1 MLFRSGDRISEL
13 IQKLWLTDRKWEI
26 FVLSEEKA
34 DDNEEVKKLINYLV
48 RVLRKELK
56 TGDRTEIKEYLQEE
70 RLKRETAEKLID
82 NALEMLQFYSGFSLL
97 RELETKDEITL
108 KGLLAIIYQKYIVR
122 YEPGYVQRMEVGKYS
137 EEELMGIVS
146 RITYLTD
153 YYIVRSYTVKGMV
166 DDLRDET
173 GLSRENCEY
182 WADLIE
188 QNYQML
194 KMNYILEQMG
204 RIENRIEQ
212 WGAE

>member
-1 MLFRSGDRISEL
+1 MQNGDRISEL

>member
-1 MLFRSGDRISEL
+1 M

-182 WADLIE
+182 WADLI
-188 QNYQML
+188 
-194 KMNYILEQMG
+194 
-204 RIENRIEQ
+204 
-212 WGAE
+212 

>member
-1 MLFRSGDRISEL
+1 
-13 IQKLWLTDRKWEI
+13 
-26 FVLSEEKA
+26 
-34 DDNEEVKKLINYLV
+34 
-48 RVLRKELK
+48 
-56 TGDRTEIKEYLQEE
+56 
-70 RLKRETAEKLID
+70 
-82 NALEMLQFYSGFSLL
+82 MLQFYSGFSLL

>member
-1 MLFRSGDRISEL
+1 M

>member
-1 MLFRSGDRISEL
+1 M

-153 YYIVRSYTVKGMV
+153 YYIVGSYTVKGMV